1 MKKKLIYELKSLYR
15 DSLRVYAYEF
25 EKVRKAYV
33 WLAHLEETKYSRCIS
48 VHFNRTAK
56 II

>member
-25 EKVRKAYV
+25 GEGEEKITTSL
-33 WLAHLEETKYSRCIS
+33 LAEKSSSFRASILIP
-48 VHFNRTAK
+48 
-56 II
+56 